1 MLPVRDM
8 NLADIA
14 VLEKRGVNLD
24 RKKGVSIRFS
34 VALTCGGFSL
44 QLIKMEL
51 GGRRWTLSKRCKSS
65 YVKKHLATSLHY
77 RSDPGVSEFLHNSA
91 CARDGKTTFDV
102 NWSFLDVEKTIIK
115 TLNMFPSH
123 LLLAKRGQQ
132 ELYFSYQNCIGSRPF
147 WDPSTGNLVCE
158 SLFRIRAAVDVLVP
172 LSCVCNRAV
181 ITILSTYPV

>member
-1 MLPVRDM
+1 M
-8 NLADIA
+8 
-14 VLEKRGVNLD
+14 
-24 RKKGVSIRFS
+24 
-34 VALTCGGFSL
+34 
-44 QLIKMEL
+44 
-51 GGRRWTLSKRCKSS
+51 
-65 YVKKHLATSLHY
+65 KKHLATSLHY
-77 RSDPGVSEFLHNSA
+77 RSDPGVSEFLRNSA